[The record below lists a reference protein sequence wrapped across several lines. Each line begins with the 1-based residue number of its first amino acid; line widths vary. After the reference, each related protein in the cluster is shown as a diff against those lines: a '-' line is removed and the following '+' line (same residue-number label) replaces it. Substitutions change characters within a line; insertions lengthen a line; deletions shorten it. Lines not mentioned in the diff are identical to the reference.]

1 MATTTNVQKPKTT
14 RELLNEAQSVAAQN
28 YREGKINTPF
38 GYIFARD
45 AAFIYSELDKLGV
58 TDPSKLQAKVVGT
71 GDNEKVQYINGTT
84 GKVIQE
90 KPTSQGGS
98 LDLGGNRDVN
108 GYDLFMT
115 PNASGGLTLAS
126 TPPPKSSWVK
136 FRDNVLKPAAVI
148 GGVYFGAP
156 YLLEA
161 LGLSTGA
168 GAGVVGA
175 DLAANAVAGVEGVA
189 SQAGLTAYNSAIAN
203 GLSIADAAALADR
216 AVSSTAALLEAGF
229 SEAEALK
236 TSLDNLGVQSSFR
249 VGDTGLLQDAANVVS
264 GLPKSALVTGGL
276 LAANAVSSALQ
287 PRQTTDAAGN
297 VTYNLPPQMQFQGRE
312 YTPATGNLYRY
323 GFGPEQAMFQGKGPT
338 STIGRTSVTP
348 GVTQVAAPAAGSPLA
363 TQSLAQQG
371 MTPSGLLA
379 ANVNGQQVPIVQPV
393 DQATVGLLNQGV
405 QVTQPQALT
414 RDLAATIFQGFFDR
428 APTEQ
433 EIATFAQYGDRFKTP
448 AEFSTF
454 LMNSPQ
460 YQAYRDSLLA
470 ARNQPVA
477 PAGGGTTQTVVQQ
490 AGGGSPTI
498 VNAPMDMGL
507 LSNESV
513 VSGAGAPAFSGGLFT
528 AMPTTNYIT
537 NDQAIDVFKSLTGY
551 APTQEQVAAFSGA
564 NTFTSPD
571 AFRAFLT
578 GTPDYQFMA
587 AQGMLP
593 SMNGLLQT
601 R

>member
-1 MATTTNVQKPKTT
+1 MATLKEQIAALQKGWSAEIANQEQPGIQTDIKTGS
-14 RELLNEAQSVAAQN
+14 LSFDNKNWMVFQYPN
-28 YREGKINTPF
+28 G
-38 GYIFARD
+38 
-45 AAFIYSELDKLGV
+45 GV
-58 TDPSKLQAKVVGT
+58 TVMRRSPNQAGLGANTYRAEILDP
-71 GDNEKVQYINGTT
+71 ET
-84 GKVIQE
+84 GKVEETVVSPSRIADI
-90 KPTSQGGS
+90 GGKVLLVTMAILAANPQLAAS
-98 LDLGGNRDVN
+98 LGG
-108 GYDLFMT
+108 
-115 PNASGGLTLAS
+115 AE
-126 TPPPKSSWVK
+126 
-136 FRDNVLKPAAVI
+136 AA
-148 GGVYFGAP
+148 A
-156 YLLEA
+156 A
-161 LGLSTGA
+161 A
-168 GAGVVGA
+168 GA
-175 DLAANAVAGVEGVA
+175 DLAASAVAGVEGVA
-189 SQAGLTAYNSAIAN
+189 SQAGLTAYNSAIAS
-203 GLSIADAAALADR
+203 GLSMADAAAFADK

-229 SEAEALK
+229 SEAEALR

-264 GLPKSALVTGGL
+264 GLPTSALVTGGL
-276 LAANAVSSALQ
+276 LAANAVNSALQ
-287 PRQTTDAAGN
+287 PGQTTDAAGN

-323 GFGPEQAMFQGKGPT
+323 GFGPEQAMFRGTGPT

-448 AEFSTF
+448 EEFSTF

-507 LSNESV
+507 LGNESV

>member
-1 MATTTNVQKPKTT
+1 MATLKEQIAALQKGWSAEIANQEQPGIQTDIKTGS
-14 RELLNEAQSVAAQN
+14 LSFDNKNWMVFQYPN
-28 YREGKINTPF
+28 G
-38 GYIFARD
+38 
-45 AAFIYSELDKLGV
+45 GV
-58 TDPSKLQAKVVGT
+58 TVMRRSPNQAGLGANTYRAEILDP
-71 GDNEKVQYINGTT
+71 ET
-84 GKVIQE
+84 GKVEETVVSPSRIADI
-90 KPTSQGGS
+90 GGKVLLATMAVLAANPQLAAS
-98 LDLGGNRDVN
+98 LGG
-108 GYDLFMT
+108 
-115 PNASGGLTLAS
+115 AE
-126 TPPPKSSWVK
+126 
-136 FRDNVLKPAAVI
+136 AA
-148 GGVYFGAP
+148 A
-156 YLLEA
+156 A
-161 LGLSTGA
+161 A
-168 GAGVVGA
+168 GA
-175 DLAANAVAGVEGVA
+175 DLAASAVAGVEGVA
-189 SQAGLTAYNSAIAN
+189 SQAGLTAYNSAIAS
-203 GLSIADAAALADR
+203 GLSMADAAAFADK

-348 GVTQVAAPAAGSPLA
+348 GVTQVAAPAAGSSLA

-405 QVTQPQALT
+405 QVTQPKALT

-433 EIATFAQYGDRFKTP
+433 EIAAFARYGDRFKTP

-477 PAGGGTTQTVVQQ
+477 PAGGSTTQTVVQQ

-551 APTQEQVAAFSGA
+551 TPTQEQVAAFSGA

>member
-148 GGVYFGAP
+148 AGVYFGAP

-175 DLAANAVAGVEGVA
+175 DLAASAVAGVEGVA
-189 SQAGLTAYNSAIAN
+189 SQAGLTAYNSAIAS
-203 GLSIADAAALADR
+203 GLSIADAAAFADK
-216 AVSSTAALLEAGF
+216 AVSSTAALLEAGL

-264 GLPKSALVTGGL
+264 GFPKSALVTGGL
-276 LAANAVSSALQ
+276 LAANAVNSALQ

-323 GFGPEQAMFQGKGPT
+323 GFGPEQAMFRGTGPT

-448 AEFSTF
+448 EEFSTF

-490 AGGGSPTI
+490 TGGGSPTI

-507 LSNESV
+507 LGNESV